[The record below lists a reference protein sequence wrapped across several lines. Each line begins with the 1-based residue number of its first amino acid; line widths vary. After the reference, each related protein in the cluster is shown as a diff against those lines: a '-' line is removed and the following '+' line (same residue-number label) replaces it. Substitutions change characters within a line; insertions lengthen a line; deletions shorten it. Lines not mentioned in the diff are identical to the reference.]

1 MSNYPEARLAA
12 AVLIRAIRD
21 ARDGNGHAAG
31 ARAWLRS
38 SYAQDLV
45 TAFDVDPDLLVAYVE
60 GLDPASQPGLPG
72 IFEEA

>member
-1 MSNYPEARLAA
+1 
-12 AVLIRAIRD
+12 
-21 ARDGNGHAAG
+21 
-31 ARAWLRS
+31 
-38 SYAQDLV
+38 LV